1 MGYNYI
7 NIHQILETTQI
18 SNICK
23 KIECCICEMTLSTA
37 VIIYILYT
45 TY

>member
-7 NIHQILETTQI
+7 NIHQILETTQV

-23 KIECCICEMTLSTA
+23 KIECCVCELTYH
-37 VIIYILYT
+37 VINLPRH
-45 TY
+45 

>member
-7 NIHQILETTQI
+7 NIRQILETTQI

-23 KIECCICEMTLSTA
+23 KIECCVHELTLSTA